1 MKRKMIVALIG
12 VMALSLMACGKKT
25 ALSNSTKQLTSV
37 KTENQTQTAETV
49 KEESNGENIVENNG
63 ETSIE
68 SNGENNDE
76 GSGANISQTADFK
89 TRYNQ
94 FAINLLQQTYQTGKN
109 EMISPLSVLAAL
121 TMTENGANGETLTQ
135 MEQVLSGGTDRK
147 QQGTE
152 LSSYMN
158 SLTDTENSH
167 LNIANSIWVK
177 DSDSLHVNNDFLN
190 ANEQLFQAEVYQ
202 APFDDSTLKD
212 INTWVS
218 NETEQMIPQILD
230 KINSE
235 SVMYLI
241 NAVAF
246 DAKWRVPYEKEDVTA
261 GVFTTEN
268 GNRQDVDIMH
278 STESI
283 YLEDENTTGFLRPYE
298 EGYYFMA
305 MLPAEGTSMEDY
317 VNTLSAEKFKNLLE
331 NAGYNFD
338 VDTVIP
344 RFKSEYSV
352 ELKDTLET
360 MGMTDA
366 FDEEK
371 ADFSGIGSSDNG
383 NIYISK
389 VIHKTFIEVD
399 EQGTKAGAATVVGME
414 EATSL
419 KEPVVKTVYLD
430 RPFVY
435 AIIDSESELPVFLG
449 VTEVVEQ

>member
-1 MKRKMIVALIG
+1 MKRKMIAALIG
-12 VMALSLMACGKKT
+12 LMALSLTACGKKM
-25 ALSNSTKQLTSV
+25 ALSDSTKQLTSV
-37 KTENQTQTAETV
+37 KTENQTQTE
-49 KEESNGENIVENNG
+49 
-63 ETSIE
+63 
-68 SNGENNDE
+68 
-76 GSGANISQTADFK
+76 DFK
-89 TRYNQ
+89 MRYNQ

-121 TMTENGANGETLTQ
+121 TMTENGARGNTLAQ
-135 MEQVLSGGTDRK
+135 MEQALSGQTDVE
-147 QQGTE
+147 QQGKE

-177 DSDSLHVNNDFLN
+177 DSNSLHVNNDFLTE
-190 ANEQLFQAEVYQ
+190 NEQLFQAEVYQ

-218 NETEQMIPQILD
+218 NKTEHMIPQILD

-246 DAKWRVPYEKEDVTA
+246 NAKWKLPYEKEDATA
-261 GVFTTEN
+261 GVFTTEK
-268 GNRQDVDIMH
+268 GSRQDVDIMH
-278 STESI
+278 STESV

-305 MLPAEGTSMEDY
+305 MLPAEGISMEDY

-331 NAGYNFD
+331 NASYDFD
-338 VDTVIP
+338 VDTFIP
-344 RFKSEYSV
+344 EFKSEYSV
-352 ELKDTLET
+352 ELKDTLEN

-366 FDEEK
+366 FDGEK

-399 EQGTKAGAATVVGME
+399 EQGTKAGAATVVGMA
-414 EATSL
+414 EAACL
-419 KEPVVKTVYLD
+419 KDPVVKTVYLD

-435 AIIDSESELPVFLG
+435 AIIDSESKLPVFLG
-449 VTEVVEQ
+449 VTEAVGQ

>member
-1 MKRKMIVALIG
+1 MKRKMIAAIIG
-12 VMALSLMACGKKT
+12 LMALSLMACGRKM
-25 ALSNSTKQLTSV
+25 ALSDSTKQLTSD
-37 KTENQTQTAETV
+37 KTENKTQTEENV
-49 KEESNGENIVENNG
+49 KEEGNGENNNESNGENI
-63 ETSIE
+63 
-68 SNGENNDE
+68 
-76 GSGANISQTADFK
+76 SQAADFK

-94 FAINLLQQTYQTGKN
+94 FAIDLLQQTYETGKN
-109 EMISPLSVLAAL
+109 EMISPMSVLAAL
-121 TMTENGANGETLTQ
+121 TMTENGARGNTLAQ
-135 MEQVLSGGTDRK
+135 MEQALSGQTDVE
-147 QQGTE
+147 QQGKE
-152 LSSYMN
+152 LSSYIN
-158 SLTDTENSH
+158 SLTDVENSH

-177 DSDSLHVNNDFLN
+177 DSDSLHVKDDFL
-190 ANEQLFQAEVYQ
+190 AKNEQLFQAEVYQ

-218 NETEQMIPQILD
+218 NKTEHMIPQILD
-230 KINSE
+230 KINSD

-246 DAKWRVPYEKEDVTA
+246 NAKWRQPYEKENITA
-261 GVFTTEN
+261 GVFTTEK
-268 GNRQDVDIMH
+268 GSRQDVDIMH

-305 MLPAEGTSMEDY
+305 MLPAEGISMEDY

-331 NAGYNFD
+331 NASYDFD

-344 RFKSEYSV
+344 EFKSEYSV

-399 EQGTKAGAATVVGME
+399 EQGTKAGAATVVEMAE
-414 EATSL
+414 TASL
-419 KEPVVKTVYLD
+419 NDPVVKTVYLD

-435 AIIDSESELPVFLG
+435 AIIDSESKLPVFLG
-449 VTEVVEQ
+449 VTEAVLC